1 MVEQTV
7 ELQGISDT
15 MTLIV
20 ILLQSKM
27 LFPEAMQLGRKINI
41 QINKMGTR
49 HHLTT
54 TYFPI

>member
-27 LFPEAMQLGRKINI
+27 LFPAAMQLGRKIN
-41 QINKMGTR
+41 
-49 HHLTT
+49 L
-54 TYFPI
+54 